1 LAEERKGPHGKKKRC
16 CNNIFNALPFGIEKT
31 KTRKCRRMVKLDFS
45 FPKLILLGIHSKNHY
60 IHFLAHGHSS
70 WSTFGLHLMRDP
82 KTLSIDLLS
91 NRTMKV
97 GPWKKAIFQGLTS
110 WSMVYTG
117 SKVDSWTHKI

>member
-1 LAEERKGPHGKKKRC
+1 MAKKCC
-16 CNNIFNALPFGIEKT
+16 CNNIFNALLFGVEKM
-31 KTRKCRRMVKLDFS
+31 KTRKDKRMVKVDFS
-45 FPKLILLGIHSKNHY
+45 FSKLILLGICSKNDY

-70 WSTFGLHLMRDP
+70 WSTFSLHLMKDP

-97 GPWKKAIFQGLTS
+97 GPWKKTIFQGLTS